1 VNLEDASTAR
11 RCWWIIAALML
22 VATSLRLLHL
32 GTRVPWG
39 DEMRS
44 LLWARSDF
52 AALIV
57 NLKGDVHPLLYGAA
71 LHLWGSAFGLSWFSL
86 RLFSA
91 VLGVATI
98 PLIFEAGRRWAGPA
112 TGLGAAVALTLSP
125 FHVFYSQEA
134 RNYTLL
140 GLVML
145 GSIYLLL
152 RWLEER
158 DGRWLVGHAL
168 LAAIAVHTHYWAFF
182 VVAFANAY
190 VFVRLPFADR
200 EAWIR
205 WLGSQAVL
213 GLLYVPWLPA
223 LPMQLAAGKGDWM
236 RPPPYDAILK
246 TMYRF
251 SSGDCAPPSF
261 PDFYRYVAVLPFL
274 VVYVPLLAL
283 GALAPAGE
291 SAHEREWR
299 HGIVAYLIVPLVIAF
314 AFARF
319 VKPFYAIGRFEMV
332 VFPAYVLLMGRG
344 LARLRPALAG
354 SAVMALVLWMGVY
367 LHYHHSY
374 WGLPLQPRPPAPPTE
389 ARADPVASVVVADAG
404 LPATG
409 FEGLPSAL
417 ASHRSIGQ

>member
-1 VNLEDASTAR
+1 MNREDAVGAR
-11 RCWWIIAALML
+11 RCRWIIAVLML
-22 VATSLRLLHL
+22 VAAGIRLHNL

-57 NLKGDVHPLLYGAA
+57 NLKGDVHPPFYGAA
-71 LHLWGSAFGLSWFSL
+71 LQLWGASFGTSWFSL

-91 VLGVATI
+91 ILAVATI

-112 TGLGAAVALTLSP
+112 TGLGAAVVLTLSP

-140 GLVML
+140 GFVML
-145 GSIYLLL
+145 GAIYLLL
-152 RWLEER
+152 RWIEER
-158 DGRWLVGHAL
+158 DGRWLVGHTL
-168 LAAIAVHTHYWAFF
+168 LAAIAIYTHYWAFF
-182 VVAFANAY
+182 VVTFANVY
-190 VFVRLPFADR
+190 VFLRLPFADR
-200 EAWIR
+200 RAWTL

-223 LPMQLAAGKGDWM
+223 LPLQLAAGKGNWM
-236 RPPPYDAILK
+236 RPPPFDAILK

-261 PDFYRYVAVLPFL
+261 PDVYRYAAILPFL
-274 VVYVPLLAL
+274 AVYVPLLTL
-283 GALAPAGE
+283 GALAPRGE
-291 SAHEREWR
+291 SAREREWR
-299 HGIVAYLIVPLVIAF
+299 LGIVAYLLVPLAIGF
-314 AFARF
+314 SFARF

-344 LARLRPALAG
+344 LSRLRPALAG
-354 SAVMALVLWMGVY
+354 SAVTALVLWMGVY
-367 LHYHHSY
+367 LHYHHTY
-374 WGLPLQPRPPAPPTE
+374 WGRPLRPPASPTE
-389 ARADPVASVVVADAG
+389 VRTDRSGSVVVD
-404 LPATG
+404 
-409 FEGLPSAL
+409 ERLPSAP
-417 ASHRSIGQ
+417 